1 MENFTPLSALIGGIL
16 IGISSFALLVLQGRI
31 AGISGILEN
40 GLFAWRDKS
49 NRVWAIWFIA
59 GLLLGGEVVR
69 HFNPLAFGS
78 IHPHKLW
85 QILLGGLLVGFGSR
99 LGSGCTSGHGI
110 CGLGRLSLRSLIA
123 VLTFMIAGVVS
134 VWLAKLVNL

>member
-69 HFNPLAFGS
+69 YINPLAFGS
-78 IHPHKLW
+78 VHPHKLW
-85 QILLGGLLVGFGSR
+85 MIVLGGLLVGFGSR